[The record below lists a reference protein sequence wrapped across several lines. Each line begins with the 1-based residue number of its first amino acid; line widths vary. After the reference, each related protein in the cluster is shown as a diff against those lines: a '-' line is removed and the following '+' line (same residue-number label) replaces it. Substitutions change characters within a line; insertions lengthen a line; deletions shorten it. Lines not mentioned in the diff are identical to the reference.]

1 MKSFIP
7 VEYQK
12 LRKLFSRSDKFKIV
26 AIFVMML
33 GSIFLEVIG
42 VGIIPAFIAIVANP
56 SMVLENKRFGW
67 IFYQLGITDARSM
80 LIFGAIA
87 LIGIFLVKSTYLL
100 LFKFIESRFTYNRR
114 YTLSL
119 RIMTAYMQA
128 PYTFYLTRNSSELLR
143 NTTGEV
149 DNLINQVLNPTLIIL
164 KESMLALSLVIFL
177 FFMKLF
183 LSAL

>member
-67 IFYQLGITDARSM
+67 IFLPIRDYRCTFNVD
-80 LIFGAIA
+80 FWCN
-87 LIGIFLVKSTYLL
+87 STY
-100 LFKFIESRFTYNRR
+100 R
-114 YTLSL
+114 
-119 RIMTAYMQA
+119 
-128 PYTFYLTRNSSELLR
+128 
-143 NTTGEV
+143 
-149 DNLINQVLNPTLIIL
+149 D
-164 KESMLALSLVIFL
+164 
-177 FFMKLF
+177 F
-183 LSAL
+183 LSKKHLSFTF